1 MTDDSIAALANTQR
15 ADLSL
20 LAPDSFPG
28 WDELPEPGVPTV
40 RVFARGDVTVVLAS
54 GTNLFDVIASRGTE
68 RRVLVL
74 KLEELHASF
83 AALAEGV

>member
-1 MTDDSIAALANTQR
+1 MIDDPLAALANTPR

-40 RVFARGDVTVVLAS
+40 RVFTRGDVTVVLVA
-54 GTNLFDVIASRGTE
+54 GTNLFDVIASRGPE

-83 AALAEGV
+83 AALAELD